1 MAEYFEQ
8 DICARERFE
17 TVSVGS
23 YSPKQQ
29 EKGCYKVPKTDAKG
43 KPGFVTV
50 YGSGPT
56 GSYIR
61 HAISGEYTKY
71 IVGSK
76 SEELFYKVCIAT
88 GMYKDGPLTLF
99 YGSQEELGEPR
110 FPYDP
115 SF

>member
-1 MAEYFEQ
+1 MAEFFEQ

-23 YSPKQQ
+23 YSPRTH
-29 EKGCYKVPKTDAKG
+29 EIGVYHVPKKDSKG
-43 KPGFVTV
+43 KIKFVTV

-76 SEELFYKVCIAT
+76 SEELFYKVCVAT
-88 GMYKDGPLTLF
+88 GFNKDGPLTLF
-99 YGSQEELGEPR
+99 YGSQDEYLR
-110 FPYDP
+110 D
-115 SF
+115 STLQ